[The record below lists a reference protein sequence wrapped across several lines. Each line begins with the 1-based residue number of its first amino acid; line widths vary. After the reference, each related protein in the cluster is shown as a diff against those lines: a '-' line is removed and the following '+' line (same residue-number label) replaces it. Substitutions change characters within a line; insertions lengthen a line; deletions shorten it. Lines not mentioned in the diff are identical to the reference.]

1 MKEAR
6 HRKITPAWSHLRM
19 ESKKLEL
26 IKVESTMVVAE
37 GLRNRENGGGEWI
50 KGTKFQLR
58 RMIKFWGS
66 NVQQ

>member
-1 MKEAR
+1 
-6 HRKITPAWSHLRM
+6 M